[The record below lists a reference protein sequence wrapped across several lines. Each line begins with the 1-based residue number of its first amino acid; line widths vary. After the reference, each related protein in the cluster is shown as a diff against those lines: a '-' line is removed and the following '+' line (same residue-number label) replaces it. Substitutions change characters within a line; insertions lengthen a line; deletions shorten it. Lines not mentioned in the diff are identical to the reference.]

1 MRKRPARRWKRDQK
15 DDIKIGKTTSRGTH
29 ITKQQQHRRGE
40 RERESTLDR
49 RREGERESENPQ
61 INKKNKHQTTKREKD
76 RKTNDEKIKSGFN
89 QLAEDLDRVRAPDC
103 FRFTRTA

>member
-1 MRKRPARRWKRDQK
+1 MRKRQVRRWKRDQK
-15 DDIKIGKTTSRGTH
+15 DDIKISKTTSRGTH

-49 RREGERESENPQ
+49 RRQVERESENPQ
-61 INKKNKHQTTKREKD
+61 INKKSKHQTTKREKD

-89 QLAEDLDRVRAPDC
+89 QLAEDRDRVRAPDC